1 MKINCNKCIRMHHCC
16 ATGAW
21 VDLEEAKRI
30 LKLNLGGEFYHLEKD
45 PDYPSGY
52 KMGTSIGYNP
62 CTFLTKDGLCSIHI
76 ANYAYK
82 PKMCIEF
89 PYEKGKLAP
98 YIYDLCIMYK
108 RAKKKAKKRVLIRRK
123 NVSRKNKSS

>member
-1 MKINCNKCIRMHHCC
+1 MHHCC

-30 LKLNLGGEFYHLEKD
+30 LKLNLGGEFYHLEED

-76 ANYAYK
+76 ANYSYK

-108 RAKKKAKKRVLIRRK
+108 EARKKTRRTRRK
-123 NVSRKNKSS
+123 KEKKCSGKK